1 MQQMVLFLKR
11 PVLIVTKILVVL
23 GGGEYVLIL
32 EFTQTGEM
40 LRSPPLNLNKMFVNC
55 EI

>member
-1 MQQMVLFLKR
+1 M
-11 PVLIVTKILVVL
+11 IVAKILVVL

-32 EFTQTGEM
+32 EFTQTREM
-40 LRSPPLNLNKMFVNC
+40 LQSPPLNLNKMFVNC